1 MGGLDILQLGN
12 ANSNRLTSCMTQ
24 SYGCLPYGKH
34 LTNSEEQE
42 PVGDL
47 ENLSTRLGL
56 PVWRCECETI
66 VSASVQWERLDKRAL
81 KVLESH

>member
-1 MGGLDILQLGN
+1 
-12 ANSNRLTSCMTQ
+12 MTQ
-24 SYGCLPYGKH
+24 SYGCLPYGRL

-66 VSASVQWERLDKRAL
+66 VSASVQWERLDNTKVQTGIFGTFLIRASFETSKPPRRGSL
-81 KVLESH
+81 